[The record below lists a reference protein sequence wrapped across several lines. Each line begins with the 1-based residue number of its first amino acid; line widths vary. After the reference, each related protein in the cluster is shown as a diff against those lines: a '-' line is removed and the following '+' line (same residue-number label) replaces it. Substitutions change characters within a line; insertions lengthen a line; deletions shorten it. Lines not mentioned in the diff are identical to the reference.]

1 MYIGA
6 GCVRLMCGRRMI
18 LGNALNLNLLNPIFL
33 AHTSLKEY
41 VRNQIPPDLK
51 PDPAM
56 TLTMHHLK
64 ISTRSKRTD
73 TKSLLAGLISAWLT
87 TQTLSVLGGTEDTSE
102 TSLMRVSPHA
112 QTVTTV
118 ADQLWEW
125 AELGYLETQSSALLQ
140 RTLAES
146 GFEINAGI
154 GGIPTAFTA
163 TFGSGAP
170 VIGIMGEFDA
180 LPGIS
185 QAAVPYAETIEG
197 KPSGHACGH
206 NLFGAGSLGAAL
218 AVKDWLDASGQAG
231 TVRFYG
237 TPAEEGGSGK
247 VYLVRAGAFDDVD
260 VALHWHPGDDN
271 TASPAST
278 LANKSAKFRFSGVS
292 SHAAAGPER
301 GRSALDAIEA
311 MNFMVNLM
319 REHVPE
325 QTRIHY
331 VITEGGTAPNVVPN
345 FAESFY
351 YVRHPNAGV
360 LATLWDRVIAAAQA
374 AALGT
379 GTALNYE
386 VIHGNHSVLPNEVLA
401 RVAYDHL
408 LALGGPQYDE
418 TDQAFAAEIAKTL
431 PSGRYEPGSEGEI
444 EPFAIKQSEGSTDV
458 GDVSWNVPTV
468 GLGTATFIPGTG
480 LHTWQAVA
488 TGGTPLAHKGTLLAA
503 EVLAATAIDLLSKPD
518 LVTAATAE
526 FNDRRGPDFAY
537 VPLLGDRDPPLDY
550 RR

>member
-1 MYIGA
+1 
-6 GCVRLMCGRRMI
+6 MI
-18 LGNALNLNLLNPIFL
+18 LPDGSLDTPFL
-33 AHTSLKEY
+33 EQT
-41 VRNQIPPDLK
+41 
-51 PDPAM
+51 M
-56 TLTMHHLK
+56 TLKTPQPTLHPPCNKKATGHLLA
-64 ISTRSKRTD
+64 
-73 TKSLLAGLISAWLT
+73 SLLGVWLGMGALSALGDNTGATQGAIS
-87 TQTLSVLGGTEDTSE
+87 
-102 TSLMRVSPHA
+102 RVNPHA

-140 RTLAES
+140 NTLADA
-146 GFEINAGI
+146 GFEIDSGI

-163 TFGSGAP
+163 TFGSGEP

-185 QAAVPYAETIEG
+185 QAAVPYAEALEG

-218 AVKDWLDASGQAG
+218 AVKDWLQDTGKPG

-271 TASPAST
+271 TASPSST

-311 MNFMVNLM
+311 MNFMVNLL

-325 QTRIHY
+325 ETRIHY
-331 VITEGGTAPNVVPN
+331 VITEGGIAPNVVPN

-360 LATLWDRVIAAAQA
+360 LATLWDRVIAAAEA
-374 AALGT
+374 AAMGT
-379 GTALNYE
+379 GTTLEYE

-408 LALGGPQYDE
+408 VALGGPQYDE
-418 TDQAFAAEIAKTL
+418 ADRAFAAEIAKTL
-431 PSGRYEPGSEGEI
+431 PSGRYEPGSEGVI
-444 EPFAIKQSEGSTDV
+444 EPFAIKQSKGSTDV

-503 EVLAATAIDLLSKPD
+503 EVLAATAIDLLSRPD
-518 LVTAATAE
+518 LVAAATAE

>member
-1 MYIGA
+1 VGHGVAWIAVYALSASAA
-6 GCVRLMCGRRMI
+6 GTPLADP
-18 LGNALNLNLLNPIFL
+18 ALSRLNP
-33 AHTSLKEY
+33 
-41 VRNQIPPDLK
+41 
-51 PDPAM
+51 
-56 TLTMHHLK
+56 
-64 ISTRSKRTD
+64 
-73 TKSLLAGLISAWLT
+73 
-87 TQTLSVLGGTEDTSE
+87 
-102 TSLMRVSPHA
+102 HA
-112 QTVTTV
+112 ETVTAV

-125 AELGYLETQSSALLQ
+125 AELGYLEAQSSALLQ
-140 RTLAES
+140 DNLAAA
-146 GFEINAGI
+146 GFEISAGI

-163 TFGSGAP
+163 SFGSGKP
-170 VIGIMGEFDA
+170 VIAIMGEFDA

-185 QAAVPYAETIEG
+185 QAAVPYAKTLEG

-218 AVKDWLDASGQAG
+218 AVKDWLVETGQPG

-260 VALHWHPGDDN
+260 VALHWHPGDEN
-271 TASPAST
+271 SASPSST
-278 LANKSAKFRFSGVS
+278 LANKSAKFRFRGIS

-311 MNFMVNLM
+311 MNFMVNLL

-325 QTRIHY
+325 ETRIHY
-331 VITEGGTAPNVVPN
+331 VITEGGIAPNVVPN

-360 LATLWDRVIAAAQA
+360 LATLWDRVIAAAEA

-379 GTALNYE
+379 GTTLEYE

-408 LALGGPQYDE
+408 VALGGPRYDE
-418 TDQAFAAEIAKTL
+418 SDRAFAAEIAKTL
-431 PSGRYEPGSEGEI
+431 PDGRYQPGSESI
-444 EPFAIKQSEGSTDV
+444 VAPFEVKQSKGSTDV

-503 EVLAATAIDLLSKPD
+503 EVLAATAIDLLSQPE
-518 LVTAATAE
+518 LVTAAQDE
-526 FNDRRGPDFAY
+526 FNDRRGADFVY

>member
-1 MYIGA
+1 MTLNPPQSTHRPTCNKKATRHFLTSLLGVWLGIGA
-6 GCVRLMCGRRMI
+6 LSAF
-18 LGNALNLNLLNPIFL
+18 GNNTGDSQGPI
-33 AHTSLKEY
+33 S
-41 VRNQIPPDLK
+41 
-51 PDPAM
+51 
-56 TLTMHHLK
+56 
-64 ISTRSKRTD
+64 
-73 TKSLLAGLISAWLT
+73 
-87 TQTLSVLGGTEDTSE
+87 
-102 TSLMRVSPHA
+102 RVNPHA

-118 ADQLWEW
+118 ADKLWEW
-125 AELGYLETQSSALLQ
+125 AELGDLETQSSALLKD
-140 RTLAES
+140 TLADA
-146 GFEINAGI
+146 GFEIDSGI

-163 TFGSGAP
+163 TFGSGEP

-185 QAAVPYAETIEG
+185 QAAVPYAETLEG

-218 AVKDWLDASGQAG
+218 AVKDWLQDTGKPG

-271 TASPAST
+271 TASPSST

-311 MNFMVNLM
+311 MNFMVNLL

-325 QTRIHY
+325 ETRIHY
-331 VITEGGTAPNVVPN
+331 VITEGGIAPNVVPN

-360 LATLWDRVIAAAQA
+360 LATLWDRVIAAAEA

-379 GTALNYE
+379 GTTLEYE

-408 LALGGPQYDE
+408 VALGGPQYDE
-418 TDQAFAAEIAKTL
+418 ADRIFATEIAKTL
-431 PSGRYEPGSEGEI
+431 PSGRYEPGSEGVI
-444 EPFAIKQSEGSTDV
+444 EPFAIKQSKGSTEV

-488 TGGTPLAHKGTLLAA
+488 TGGTPLAHKGMLLAA
-503 EVLAATAIDLLSKPD
+503 EVLAATAIDLLSQPD
-518 LVTAATAE
+518 LVAAATAE

>member
-1 MYIGA
+1 MTQTMPRQTHA
-6 GCVRLMCGRRMI
+6 PRCNKTPSRH
-18 LGNALNLNLLNPIFL
+18 LLTKVL
-33 AHTSLKEY
+33 VTVA
-41 VRNQIPPDLK
+41 
-51 PDPAM
+51 A
-56 TLTMHHLK
+56 TLTL
-64 ISTRSKRTD
+64 SAFATD
-73 TKSLLAGLISAWLT
+73 PPA
-87 TQTLSVLGGTEDTSE
+87 SE
-102 TSLMRVSPHA
+102 ARHGRISPHA

-125 AELGYLETQSSALLQ
+125 AELGYVETQSSGLLQ
-140 RTLAES
+140 TTLANA
-146 GFEINAGI
+146 GFEIDSGV

-163 TFGSGAP
+163 TFGNGEP

-185 QAAVPYAETIEG
+185 QAAVPYAETLEG

-218 AVKDWLDASGQAG
+218 AVRDWLQDTGKPG

-247 VYLVRAGAFDDVD
+247 VYLVRAGVFDDVD
-260 VALHWHPGDDN
+260 VALHWHPRDN
-271 TASPAST
+271 NSASPSST

-311 MNFMVNLM
+311 MNFMVNLL

-325 QTRIHY
+325 TTRIHY
-331 VITEGGTAPNVVPN
+331 VITEGGIAPNVVPN

-351 YVRHPNAGV
+351 YVRHPNAAV
-360 LATLWDRVIAAAQA
+360 LATLWDRVIAAAEA
-374 AALGT
+374 AAMGT
-379 GTALNYE
+379 GTTLEYE

-408 LALGGPQYDE
+408 VALGGPRYDE

-431 PSGRYEPGSEGEI
+431 PSGRYEPGSERVI
-444 EPFAIKQSEGSTDV
+444 EPFAIKQSKGSTDV

-468 GLGTATFIPGTG
+468 GLGTATFVPGTG
-480 LHTWQAVA
+480 LHSWQAVA

-503 EVLAATAIDLLSKPD
+503 EVLAATAIDLLSQPD
-518 LVTAATAE
+518 LVAAATAE

>member
-1 MYIGA
+1 MTQTMPRQTHA
-6 GCVRLMCGRRMI
+6 PRCNKTPSRH
-18 LGNALNLNLLNPIFL
+18 LLTKVLITV
-33 AHTSLKEY
+33 A
-41 VRNQIPPDLK
+41 
-51 PDPAM
+51 A
-56 TLTMHHLK
+56 TLTL
-64 ISTRSKRTD
+64 SAFATD
-73 TKSLLAGLISAWLT
+73 PPA
-87 TQTLSVLGGTEDTSE
+87 SE
-102 TSLMRVSPHA
+102 ARHGRISPHA

-125 AELGYLETQSSALLQ
+125 AELGYVETQSSGLLQ
-140 RTLAES
+140 TTLANA
-146 GFEINAGI
+146 GFEIDSGV

-163 TFGSGAP
+163 TFGNGEP

-185 QAAVPYAETIEG
+185 QAAVPYAETLEG

-218 AVKDWLDASGQAG
+218 AVKDWLQDTGKPG

-247 VYLVRAGAFDDVD
+247 VYLVRAGVFDDVD
-260 VALHWHPGDDN
+260 VALHWHPRDN
-271 TASPAST
+271 NSASPSST

-311 MNFMVNLM
+311 MNFMVNLL

-325 QTRIHY
+325 ETRIHY
-331 VITEGGTAPNVVPN
+331 VITEGGIAPNVVPN

-351 YVRHPNAGV
+351 YVRHPNAAV
-360 LATLWDRVIAAAQA
+360 LATLWDRVIAAAEA
-374 AALGT
+374 AAVGT
-379 GTALNYE
+379 GTTLEYE

-408 LALGGPQYDE
+408 VALGGPRYDE

-431 PSGRYEPGSEGEI
+431 PSGRYEPGSERVI
-444 EPFAIKQSEGSTDV
+444 EPFAIKQSKGSTDV

-468 GLGTATFIPGTG
+468 GLGTATFVPGTG
-480 LHTWQAVA
+480 LHSWQAVA

-503 EVLAATAIDLLSKPD
+503 EVLAATAIDLLSQPD
-518 LVTAATAE
+518 LVAAATAE
-526 FNDRRGPDFAY
+526 FNDRRGPDFTY

>member
-1 MYIGA
+1 
-6 GCVRLMCGRRMI
+6 
-18 LGNALNLNLLNPIFL
+18 
-33 AHTSLKEY
+33 
-41 VRNQIPPDLK
+41 
-51 PDPAM
+51 M
-56 TLTMHHLK
+56 TLKTPQPTHRPTCNKKAPEHL
-64 ISTRSKRTD
+64 
-73 TKSLLAGLISAWLT
+73 LT
-87 TQTLSVLGGTEDTSE
+87 TLLGVWLGMGALSAFGDNTGASQG
-102 TSLMRVSPHA
+102 SISRVKPHA

-125 AELGYLETQSSALLQ
+125 AELGYLEIQSSALLQ
-140 RTLAES
+140 NTLADA
-146 GFEINAGI
+146 GFEIDSGI

-163 TFGSGAP
+163 TFGSGEP

-185 QAAVPYAETIEG
+185 QAAVPYAETLEG

-218 AVKDWLDASGQAG
+218 AVKDWLQDTGKPG

-271 TASPAST
+271 TASPSST

-311 MNFMVNLM
+311 MNFMVNLL

-325 QTRIHY
+325 ETRIHY
-331 VITEGGTAPNVVPN
+331 VITEGGIAPNVVPN

-360 LATLWDRVIAAAQA
+360 LATLWDRVIAAAEA

-379 GTALNYE
+379 GTTLEYE

-408 LALGGPQYDE
+408 VALGGPQYDE
-418 TDQAFAAEIAKTL
+418 ADRAFAAEIAKTL
-431 PSGRYEPGSEGEI
+431 PGGRYELGSEGVI
-444 EPFAIKQSEGSTDV
+444 EPFAIKQSKGSTDV

-488 TGGTPLAHKGTLLAA
+488 TGGTPLAHKGMLLAA
-503 EVLAATAIDLLSKPD
+503 EVIAATAIDLLSQPD
-518 LVTAATAE
+518 LVAAANAE

>member
-1 MYIGA
+1 MA
-6 GCVRLMCGRRMI
+6 GEVRAVCGERMI
-18 LGNALNLNLLNPIFL
+18 CEDSAG
-33 AHTSLKEY
+33 HTDLTS
-41 VRNQIPPDLK
+41 PDQR
-51 PDPAM
+51 M
-56 TLTMHHLK
+56 TLTTLHLNLSERRNPIAGK
-64 ISTRSKRTD
+64 PV
-73 TKSLLAGLISAWLT
+73 LAGLIGAWLAASAVSAT
-87 TQTLSVLGGTEDTSE
+87 GANDGDSQPVLP
-102 TSLMRVSPHA
+102 RVRPHA
-112 QTVTTV
+112 QTVAIV
-118 ADQLWEW
+118 ADQLWER
-125 AELGYLETQSSALLQ
+125 AELGYLEQHSSALLQ
-140 RTLAES
+140 QTLEAA
-146 GFEINAGI
+146 GFDVNAGI

-163 TFGSGAP
+163 SFGSGEP

-185 QAAVPYAETIEG
+185 QAALPFAQPIEG

-218 AVKDWLDASGQAG
+218 AVKDWLQQTGQGG

-260 VALHWHPGDDN
+260 VALHWHPGDEN
-271 TASPAST
+271 SASPSST

-311 MNFMVNLM
+311 MNFMVNLL

-325 QTRIHY
+325 ETRIHY
-331 VITEGGTAPNVVPN
+331 VITEGGIAPNVVPN

-360 LATLWDRVIAAAQA
+360 LATLWDRVIDAAEA

-379 GTALNYE
+379 GTTLEYE
-386 VIHGNHSVLPNEVLA
+386 IIHGNHSVLPNEVLA
-401 RVAYDHL
+401 KRVYDHL

-418 TDQAFAAEIAKTL
+418 ADQRFAHEIAKTL
-431 PSGRYEPGSEGEI
+431 PGGRYEPGSETI
-444 EPFAIKQSEGSTDV
+444 VEPFIVKQSKGSTDV

-468 GLGTATFIPGTG
+468 GLSTTTFVPGTG

-503 EVLAATAIDLLSKPD
+503 EVLAATAIDLLSQPD
-518 LVTAATAE
+518 LVAAATAE

>member
-1 MYIGA
+1 MA
-6 GCVRLMCGRRMI
+6 
-18 LGNALNLNLLNPIFL
+18 
-33 AHTSLKEY
+33 
-41 VRNQIPPDLK
+41 D
-51 PDPAM
+51 
-56 TLTMHHLK
+56 LTMSRAAITPRPSLTSR
-64 ISTRSKRTD
+64 I
-73 TKSLLAGLISAWLT
+73 KSLLVRLGVAWIAVHALGASAAGIPSADPV
-87 TQTLSVLGGTEDTSE
+87 LSRLN
-102 TSLMRVSPHA
+102 PHA
-112 QTVTTV
+112 ETVTAV
-118 ADQLWEW
+118 ADKLWEW

-140 RTLAES
+140 DTLATA
-146 GFEINAGI
+146 GFEISAGI

-163 TFGSGAP
+163 SFGSGKP
-170 VIGIMGEFDA
+170 VIAIMGEFDA

-185 QAAVPYAETIEG
+185 QAAVPYAETVEG

-218 AVKDWLDASGQAG
+218 AVKDWLAETGQPG

-247 VYLVRAGAFDDVD
+247 VYLVRAGAFGDVD
-260 VALHWHPGDDN
+260 VALHWHPGDEN
-271 TASPAST
+271 SASPSST
-278 LANKSAKFRFSGVS
+278 LANKSAKFRFRGIS

-311 MNFMVNLM
+311 MNFMVNLL

-325 QTRIHY
+325 ETRIHY
-331 VITEGGTAPNVVPN
+331 VITEGGIAPNVVPN

-360 LATLWDRVIAAAQA
+360 LATLWDRVIAAAEA

-379 GTALNYE
+379 GTTLEYE

-408 LALGGPQYDE
+408 VALGGPRYDE
-418 TDQAFAAEIAKTL
+418 SDRAFAAAIAKTL
-431 PSGRYEPGSEGEI
+431 PEGRYEAGSESI
-444 EPFAIKQSEGSTDV
+444 VAPFEVKQSKGSTDV

-503 EVLAATAIDLLSKPD
+503 EVLAATAIDLLSQPE
-518 LVTAATAE
+518 LVTAAHDE

>member
-1 MYIGA
+1 MPVY
-6 GCVRLMCGRRMI
+6 
-18 LGNALNLNLLNPIFL
+18 NPALEPTAATLST
-33 AHTSLKEY
+33 TSLA
-41 VRNQIPPDLK
+41 LL
-51 PDPAM
+51 
-56 TLTMHHLK
+56 LTITALFTTPV
-64 ISTRSKRTD
+64 IAANTDDTD
-73 TKSLLAGLISAWLT
+73 TADIG
-87 TQTLSVLGGTEDTSE
+87 
-102 TSLMRVSPHA
+102 TSLRLVAPHV
-112 QTVTTV
+112 QTVTDT
-118 ADQLWEW
+118 AQSLWKW
-125 AELGYLETQSSALLQ
+125 AELGYLETESSGLLQ
-140 RTLAES
+140 ETLAAA
-146 GFEINAGI
+146 GFHIDTGI

-163 TFGSGAP
+163 SFGNGKP

-185 QAAVPYAETIEG
+185 QTAVPYAESLDG
-197 KPSGHACGH
+197 KPNGHACGH

-218 AVKDWLDASGQAG
+218 AVKDWLTDTGHPG
-231 TVRFYG
+231 TVRFFG

-271 TASPAST
+271 TASPSST

-301 GRSALDAIEA
+301 GRSALDAVEA
-311 MNFMVNLM
+311 MNFMVNLL

-325 QTRIHY
+325 ETRIHY
-331 VITEGGTAPNVVPN
+331 VITEGGIAPNVVPN

-360 LATLWDRVIAAAQA
+360 LATLWDRVIATAEA

-379 GTALNYE
+379 GTTLEYE

-401 RVAYDHL
+401 QRAYDHL
-408 LALGGPQYDE
+408 VALGGPRYDE
-418 TDQAFAAEIAKTL
+418 NDHLFAHAIAKTL
-431 PSGRYEPGSEGEI
+431 PGGRYEPGSEAII
-444 EPFAIKQSEGSTDV
+444 EPFAIKQSKGSTDV

-468 GLGTATFIPGTG
+468 GLGTATFVPGTG

-503 EVLAATAIDLLSKPD
+503 EVLAATAIDLLSQPE
-518 LVTAATAE
+518 LVSAATAE
-526 FNDRRGPDFAY
+526 FNKRRGPDFVYA
-537 VPLLGDRDPPLDY
+537 PLLGDRDPPLDY

>member
-1 MYIGA
+1 MTLKTPQPTHRSECNKKATVHLLTSLLGVWLGIGA
-6 GCVRLMCGRRMI
+6 LSAF
-18 LGNALNLNLLNPIFL
+18 GNNTGDSQGPISRVNP
-33 AHTSLKEY
+33 H
-41 VRNQIPPDLK
+41 
-51 PDPAM
+51 
-56 TLTMHHLK
+56 
-64 ISTRSKRTD
+64 
-73 TKSLLAGLISAWLT
+73 
-87 TQTLSVLGGTEDTSE
+87 TQTL
-102 TSLMRVSPHA
+102 
-112 QTVTTV
+112 TTV

-140 RTLAES
+140 NTLADA
-146 GFEINAGI
+146 GFEIDSGI

-163 TFGSGAP
+163 TFGRGEP

-185 QAAVPYAETIEG
+185 QAAVPYAETLEG

-218 AVKDWLDASGQAG
+218 AGRDWLQDTGKPG

-247 VYLVRAGAFDDVD
+247 VYLVRAGVFDDVD
-260 VALHWHPGDDN
+260 VALHWHPRDN
-271 TASPAST
+271 NSASPSST

-311 MNFMVNLM
+311 MNFMVNLL

-325 QTRIHY
+325 ETRIHY
-331 VITEGGTAPNVVPN
+331 VITEGGIAPNVVPN

-351 YVRHPNAGV
+351 YVRHPNAAV
-360 LATLWDRVIAAAQA
+360 LATLWDRVIAAAEA
-374 AALGT
+374 AAVGT
-379 GTALNYE
+379 GTTLEYE

-408 LALGGPQYDE
+408 VALGGPRYDE

-431 PSGRYEPGSEGEI
+431 PSGRYEPGSERVI
-444 EPFAIKQSEGSTDV
+444 EPFAIKQSKGSTDV

-468 GLGTATFIPGTG
+468 GLGTATFVPGTG
-480 LHTWQAVA
+480 LHSWQAVA

-503 EVLAATAIDLLSKPD
+503 EVLAATAIDLLSQPD
-518 LVTAATAE
+518 LVAAATAE
-526 FNDRRGPDFAY
+526 FNDRRGPDFTY

>member
-1 MYIGA
+1 MADLTMPRATITP
-6 GCVRLMCGRRMI
+6 R
-18 LGNALNLNLLNPIFL
+18 P
-33 AHTSLKEY
+33 SLKSR
-41 VRNQIPPDLK
+41 V
-51 PDPAM
+51 
-56 TLTMHHLK
+56 
-64 ISTRSKRTD
+64 
-73 TKSLLAGLISAWLT
+73 KSLLVGHGVAWIAVYALSASAAGTPLADPA
-87 TQTLSVLGGTEDTSE
+87 LSRLN
-102 TSLMRVSPHA
+102 PHA
-112 QTVTTV
+112 ETVTAV

-125 AELGYLETQSSALLQ
+125 AELGYLEAQSSALLQ
-140 RTLAES
+140 DNLAAA
-146 GFEINAGI
+146 GFEISAGI

-163 TFGSGAP
+163 SFGSGKP
-170 VIGIMGEFDA
+170 VIAIMGEFDA

-185 QAAVPYAETIEG
+185 QAAVPYAKTLEG

-218 AVKDWLDASGQAG
+218 AVKDWLVETGQPG

-260 VALHWHPGDDN
+260 VALHWHPGDEN
-271 TASPAST
+271 SASPSST
-278 LANKSAKFRFSGVS
+278 LANKSAKFRFRGIS

-311 MNFMVNLM
+311 MNFMVNLL

-325 QTRIHY
+325 ETRIHY
-331 VITEGGTAPNVVPN
+331 VITEGGIAPNVVPN

-360 LATLWDRVIAAAQA
+360 LATLWDRVIAAAEA

-379 GTALNYE
+379 GTTLEYE

-408 LALGGPQYDE
+408 VALGGPRYDE
-418 TDQAFAAEIAKTL
+418 SDRAFAAEIAKTL
-431 PSGRYEPGSEGEI
+431 PDGRYQPGSESI
-444 EPFAIKQSEGSTDV
+444 VAPFEVKQSKGSTDV

-503 EVLAATAIDLLSKPD
+503 EVLAATAIDLLSQPE
-518 LVTAATAE
+518 LVTAAQDE
-526 FNDRRGPDFAY
+526 FNDRRGADFVY

>member
-1 MYIGA
+1 VGHGVAWIAVHALGA
-6 GCVRLMCGRRMI
+6 SAAGTPLADP
-18 LGNALNLNLLNPIFL
+18 ALFRLNP
-33 AHTSLKEY
+33 
-41 VRNQIPPDLK
+41 
-51 PDPAM
+51 
-56 TLTMHHLK
+56 
-64 ISTRSKRTD
+64 
-73 TKSLLAGLISAWLT
+73 
-87 TQTLSVLGGTEDTSE
+87 
-102 TSLMRVSPHA
+102 HA
-112 QTVTTV
+112 ETVTAV

-140 RTLAES
+140 DTLAAA
-146 GFEINAGI
+146 GFEISAGI

-163 TFGSGAP
+163 SFGSGKP
-170 VIGIMGEFDA
+170 VIAIMGEFDA

-185 QAAVPYAETIEG
+185 QAAVPYAETVES

-218 AVKDWLDASGQAG
+218 AVKDWLAETGQPG

-260 VALHWHPGDDN
+260 IALHWHPGDEN
-271 TASPAST
+271 SASPSST
-278 LANKSAKFRFSGVS
+278 LANKSAKFRFRGIS

-311 MNFMVNLM
+311 MNFMVNLL

-325 QTRIHY
+325 ETRIHY
-331 VITEGGTAPNVVPN
+331 VITEGGIAPNVVPN

-360 LATLWDRVIAAAQA
+360 LATLWDRVIAAAEA

-379 GTALNYE
+379 GTTLEYE

-408 LALGGPQYDE
+408 VALGGPRYDE
-418 TDQAFAAEIAKTL
+418 SDRAFAAEIAKTL
-431 PSGRYEPGSEGEI
+431 PDGRYQPGSESI
-444 EPFAIKQSEGSTDV
+444 VAPFEVKQSKGSTDV

-503 EVLAATAIDLLSKPD
+503 EVLAATAIDLLSQPE
-518 LVTAATAE
+518 LVTAAQDE
-526 FNDRRGPDFAY
+526 FNDRRGADFVY

>member
-1 MYIGA
+1 
-6 GCVRLMCGRRMI
+6 
-18 LGNALNLNLLNPIFL
+18 
-33 AHTSLKEY
+33 
-41 VRNQIPPDLK
+41 
-51 PDPAM
+51 M
-56 TLTMHHLK
+56 TLTIPNLQ
-64 ISTRSKRTD
+64 RSDACHK
-73 TKSLLAGLISAWLT
+73 KAAKPLLAGLLGAWLAT
-87 TQTLSVLGGTEDTSE
+87 HTSVALADSRNGSE
-102 TSLMRVSPHA
+102 RTPSRISPHA

-118 ADQLWEW
+118 ADKLWEW
-125 AELGYLETQSSALLQ
+125 AELGYLETRSSALLR
-140 RTLAES
+140 RTLAEA
-146 GFEINAGI
+146 GFEITAGT
-154 GGIPTAFTA
+154 GGIPTAFIA
-163 TFGSGAP
+163 SFGSGAP

-185 QAAVPYAETIEG
+185 QAAVPYAEPLED

-218 AVKDWLDASGQAG
+218 AVKDWLEASGQAG

-271 TASPAST
+271 TASPSST
-278 LANKSAKFRFSGVS
+278 LANKSAKFQFSGVS

-311 MNFMVNLM
+311 MNFMVNLL

-325 QTRIHY
+325 ETRIHY
-331 VITEGGTAPNVVPN
+331 VITEGGIAPNVVPN

-360 LATLWDRVIAAAQA
+360 LATLWNRVIAAAEA

-379 GTALNYE
+379 GTTLEYE

-408 LALGGPQYDE
+408 VALGGPQYDE
-418 TDQAFAAEIAKTL
+418 ADRAFATEIAKTL
-431 PSGRYEPGSEGEI
+431 PSGRYEPGSEGVI
-444 EPFAIKQSEGSTDV
+444 EPFVMKQSKGSTDV

-488 TGGTPLAHKGTLLAA
+488 TGGTPLARKGTLLTA
-503 EVLAATAIDLLSKPD
+503 EVLAATAIDLLSQPD
-518 LVTAATAE
+518 LVAAATVE
-526 FNDRRGPDFAY
+526 FNDRRGSDFAY

>member
-1 MYIGA
+1 MTHTMSRQTHA
-6 GCVRLMCGRRMI
+6 PRCNKTPSRH
-18 LGNALNLNLLNPIFL
+18 LLAKVL
-33 AHTSLKEY
+33 VTVA
-41 VRNQIPPDLK
+41 
-51 PDPAM
+51 A
-56 TLTMHHLK
+56 TLTF
-64 ISTRSKRTD
+64 SAFATD
-73 TKSLLAGLISAWLT
+73 PPA
-87 TQTLSVLGGTEDTSE
+87 SE
-102 TSLMRVSPHA
+102 ARHGRISPHA

-125 AELGYLETQSSALLQ
+125 AELGYLETQSSGLLQ
-140 RTLAES
+140 TTLANA
-146 GFEINAGI
+146 GFEIDSGV

-163 TFGSGAP
+163 TFGNGEP

-185 QAAVPYAETIEG
+185 QAAVPYAETLEG

-218 AVKDWLDASGQAG
+218 AVKDWLQDTGKPG

-247 VYLVRAGAFDDVD
+247 VYLVRAGVFDDVD
-260 VALHWHPGDDN
+260 VALHWHPRDN
-271 TASPAST
+271 NSASPSST

-311 MNFMVNLM
+311 MNFMVNLL

-325 QTRIHY
+325 ETRIHY
-331 VITEGGTAPNVVPN
+331 VITEGGIAPNVVPN

-351 YVRHPNAGV
+351 YVRHPNAAV
-360 LATLWDRVIAAAQA
+360 LATLWDRVIAAADA
-374 AALGT
+374 AAMGT
-379 GTALNYE
+379 GTTLEYE

-408 LALGGPQYDE
+408 VALGGPRYDE

-431 PSGRYEPGSEGEI
+431 PSGRYEPGSERVI
-444 EPFAIKQSEGSTDV
+444 EPFAIKQSKGSTDV

-468 GLGTATFIPGTG
+468 GLGTATFVPGTG
-480 LHTWQAVA
+480 LHSWQAVA

-503 EVLAATAIDLLSKPD
+503 EVLAATAIDLLSQPD
-518 LVTAATAE
+518 LVAAATAE